1 MHYFLLSV
9 QGDGIFLNGSSVNGN
24 SSCHIHHV
32 SDLIVLVTRLSYSKA
47 SKEAHKT
54 NSLTMVSSPLSATC
68 ILLANLS
75 VSSAF
80 VPAGRANR
88 VSSLSLQ
95 SNDSSEVT
103 RRGFM
108 ANVAT
113 ATAVVAG
120 ASSTWVAPTPAMA
133 YGLGKANDRLAAYG
147 LPPLTK
153 ALPGGFS
160 ALAEIYG
167 KGANRSPLLV
177 AFGFPLD
184 WVVTLPS
191 QDVNGEDG
199 TIQAGEYA
207 RGDTATFF
215 VVPDV
220 KQTDVHSQDK
230 EFFTSAL
237 IAAIS
242 QKGNNV
248 YQDFKITKLSPV
260 TSDDNKYMIVDF
272 KYTLL
277 TGAGFEVER
286 KGVASVTS
294 AGEGVQLLWSA
305 SIAARYKNKTEGQ
318 LRAIVDSFR
327 CYGSGLNFS
336 ADLRPAPEDL

>member
-1 MHYFLLSV
+1 
-9 QGDGIFLNGSSVNGN
+9 
-24 SSCHIHHV
+24 
-32 SDLIVLVTRLSYSKA
+32 
-47 SKEAHKT
+47 
-54 NSLTMVSSPLSATC
+54 MVSSPLSAAC

-80 VPAGRANR
+80 VPAGRANHA
-88 VSSLSLQ
+88 SSLSLQ
-95 SNDSSEVT
+95 SNDSSEVS

-108 ANVAT
+108 EGLAT
-113 ATAVVAG
+113 ASAVVAG
-120 ASSTWVAPTPAMA
+120 ASSAFVAPTPAMA
-133 YGLGKANDRLAAYG
+133 YGLNKANDKLAAYG
-147 LPPLTK
+147 LPPLSK
-153 ALPGGFS
+153 SLPGGFS

-207 RGDTATFF
+207 KGDTATFF
-215 VVPDV
+215 VVPDAG
-220 KQTDVHSQDK
+220 KTDVHSQDK
-230 EFFTSAL
+230 EFFKSAL

-242 QKGNNV
+242 QKGSNV
-248 YQDFKITKLSPV
+248 YQDFKVTKVTPV
-260 TSDDNKYMIVDF
+260 TADDEKYVLVDF

-294 AGEGVQLLWSA
+294 AGEGVQLLWAA

-318 LRAIVDSFR
+318 LRAITESFR

-336 ADLRPAPEDL
+336 ADLRPAAEDF